1 MNLCTMKIKDC
12 FVWAFELNALI
23 TKVFC
28 LIITNKKNSGLL
40 VKGVKQKGHV
50 SLPKPLQFS
59 YTNYQP
65 II

>member
-1 MNLCTMKIKDC
+1 MNLCSMKIKDC

-23 TKVFC
+23 TKLFC
-28 LIITNKKNSGLL
+28 LIITNKKKF
-40 VKGVKQKGHV
+40 KGVKQKGHV
-50 SLPKPLQFS
+50 SLPKLLQFS